1 MPEGKEQGGE
11 RELLGAGEIVVH
23 HGHLTIFAA
32 RISDGWYARMESSIE
47 GPIFEGRVEELS
59 DLLMGNVPEHP
70 QLDEKQA

>member
-1 MPEGKEQGGE
+1 MPEAREGGSE

-23 HGHLTIFAA
+23 NGHLTIFAA

-70 QLDEKQA
+70 APEDA

>member
-1 MPEGKEQGGE
+1 VSEAKDGGGE

-23 HGHLTIFAA
+23 NGHLTIFAA

-70 QLDEKQA
+70 VTDEQD